1 MEFYKEQ
8 LEKYIYSKIDNTT
21 CYENNS
27 ISKLFIHKILKPKMI
42 QLRKIE
48 YSIIENDNLIE
59 NMISKQIVDEN
70 LLIINFLYH
79 IIFLNYK
86 EESLV
91 YPFIHYYSYIT
102 ELYDRNAFFYRCMN
116 KYKILDFNNI
126 RVVSVIEHNKCI
138 EYVYKYYRES
148 LPTIVTFDPHKDLE
162 GILCKK
168 TLKSYFNQ
176 CEHETFE
183 LNKRLYNSVPF
194 IGSVLYPMVFPYET
208 NSGIIT
214 ITPEWSN
221 FEFRDDYLYIDKDI
235 ENKNNGFISNFKINT
250 SNNSIEKVEYK
261 MCNISTFKSVD
272 KSKITDNFILNIDLD
287 YFCANGNPC
296 DINSVKNNDIDF
308 TSHTRTVFD
317 NNHVKNT
324 KYRDEVKLNLSTEIR
339 EIRKRI
345 NDFIAVCLDL
355 KTNGKIPN
363 MIILCDSTECNFTD
377 STNIHDYSTCTNNF
391 TPKYLTLW
399 IKTTVYN
406 HLKNIYS

>member
-1 MEFYKEQ
+1 
-8 LEKYIYSKIDNTT
+8 
-21 CYENNS
+21 
-27 ISKLFIHKILKPKMI
+27 
-42 QLRKIE
+42 
-48 YSIIENDNLIE
+48 
-59 NMISKQIVDEN
+59 
-70 LLIINFLYH
+70 
-79 IIFLNYK
+79 
-86 EESLV
+86 
-91 YPFIHYYSYIT
+91 
-102 ELYDRNAFFYRCMN
+102 MN
-116 KYKILDFNNI
+116 KYKILDFNSI
-126 RVVSVIEHNKCI
+126 HVVSVIEHNKCI

-148 LPTIVTFDPHKDLE
+148 LPTIVTFDSHKDLE

-194 IGSVLYPMVFPYET
+194 IGSVLYPIVFPYET

-214 ITPEWSN
+214 ITPEWCN
-221 FEFRDDYLYIDKDI
+221 FEFRDDYLYIDKNI
-235 ENKNNGFISNFKINT
+235 ENKNNGFISNISNFKIDN
-250 SNNSIEKVEYK
+250 SKNSIEKVEYK
-261 MCNISTFKSVD
+261 MCNKSTFKSVD

-308 TSHTRTVFD
+308 ASYNRTVFD

-345 NDFIAVCLDL
+345 NDFIAVCLEL
-355 KTNGKIPN
+355 KTNGKIPS
-363 MIILCDSTECNFTD
+363 MIILCDSTECNFT
-377 STNIHDYSTCTNNF
+377 TNTHDNSTCTISCTNNL
-391 TPKYLTLW
+391 TPKYLILW